1 MMPPDLHSFDDI
13 HAHST
18 TGPHVLTSV
27 EPCQPREGSLG
38 QAWYSVGIHP
48 WNTDS
53 EIAPDTWCL
62 LEEALADPRV
72 IAVGEAGLDRHR
84 GGTPAVQEEVFRRQA
99 LLAEQYRMPLIIH
112 CVGRYGRLMELKKE
126 LVPAQPWI
134 IHGFTGKPELARQL
148 VAAGFGI
155 SLGQR
160 SAPTLR
166 EIIPAEHRFEETD
179 L

>member
-1 MMPPDLHSFDDI
+1 MVQRGH
-13 HAHST
+13 
-18 TGPHVLTSV
+18 TSL
-27 EPCQPREGSLG
+27 E
-38 QAWYSVGIHP
+38 
-48 WNTDS
+48 
-53 EIAPDTWCL
+53 APDTWCL

-99 LLAEQYRMPLIIH
+99 LLAEKYRMPLIIH

-155 SLGQR
+155 SLGHR